1 MSLQTDG
8 GLVFLPSFI
17 SFAGTFIKLVTALNI
32 QPHLSARISD
42 KSLIGRRAVTDG
54 NEKTAPERL
63 TVIGSAASIIKE
75 ALNICLSKTSKESSV
90 IDSNNQPEGPRAVIY
105 VLANLCLKLHFHEK
119 KLRDCDSVFD
129 DIDEQGPPLA
139 LFPASQ
145 RVTYLYYLGRYLF
158 ANSHF
163 FSAQLTLQSA
173 YDQCHPRFLQQRRLI
188 LIYLVASNII
198 LGRFPTA
205 KLLQRPEAFGL
216 SEKFLPFCSILAKG
230 DLTTFR
236 RLLGLDEGN
245 DIGHWFLCK
254 RILAQFKNRCEVIIW
269 RSLARRTFL
278 IAGIEGNTNTQKA
291 PTLDLQHLLTVA
303 NYLESKVVPPTKAN
317 GHIKPE
323 DTSRGVPVSPANL
336 NDMRLIEFTVASLC
350 QQELM
355 QGYISHRYHR
365 FAITGAKEG
374 IPTVQ
379 TGFPNVWKTITE
391 GADPEVPGLVTED
404 TIKLRNIEPV
414 KIGPGTVIHLG
425 GARPVNQRPA
435 EPEPSNIGSGMVFH
449 IVGAKPVI
457 QAPVEPEEQYDPDE
471 MDED

>member
-1 MSLQTDG
+1 MSLHTDG
-8 GLVFLPSFI
+8 GIVFLPSFI
-17 SFAGTFIKLVTALNI
+17 SFAGTFIKLVIALDI
-32 QPHLSARISD
+32 QPHLSARISN
-42 KSLIGRRAVTDG
+42 KSLIGKRAVADG
-54 NEKTAPERL
+54 SERTAPERL
-63 TVIGSAASIIKE
+63 TVIGSAAIIIKE
-75 ALNICLSKTSKESSV
+75 ALNICLSKTSKDSSV
-90 IDSNNQPEGPRAVIY
+90 IDSNNQPKGPRVVIY

-173 YDQCHPRFLQQRRLI
+173 YDQCHPRFLKQRRLI

-198 LGRFPTA
+198 LGRFPTS

-216 SEKFLPFCSILAKG
+216 SEKFLPLCSVLAKG
-230 DLTTFR
+230 DLASFR
-236 RLLGLDEGN
+236 RLLSLDDAN
-245 DIGHWFLCK
+245 DIGNWFLHK

-291 PTLDLQHLLTVA
+291 PTLDLQHLLNVA
-303 NYLESKVVPPTKAN
+303 NYLESEAV
-317 GHIKPE
+317 
-323 DTSRGVPVSPANL
+323 GVPVSHANL
-336 NDMRLIEFTVASLC
+336 LNMRLIEFTVASLC
-350 QQELM
+350 QQDLM
-355 QGYISHRYHR
+355 QGYISHRYRR

-374 IPTVQ
+374 VPTLQ

-391 GADPEVPGLVTED
+391 GADLEVPGLVTEE
-404 TIKLRNIEPV
+404 TVKLRNVDPV

-435 EPEPSNIGSGMVFH
+435 EPEPSKIGPGTVVH
-449 IVGAKPVI
+449 IAGANSVTGL
-457 QAPVEPEEQYDPDE
+457 PVEPDEEFDPDE

>member
-8 GLVFLPSFI
+8 GLVFLSSFI
-17 SFAGTFIKLVTALNI
+17 SFAGTFIKLVIALNI
-32 QPHLSARISD
+32 QPHLSARISN
-42 KSLIGRRAVTDG
+42 KSLIGTRAVADG
-54 NEKTAPERL
+54 SEKIAPKRL
-63 TVIGSAASIIKE
+63 TVIGSAANIIKE

-90 IDSNNQPEGPRAVIY
+90 IDSNNQLEGPRAVIY
-105 VLANLCLKLHFHEK
+105 VLANLCFKLHFHEK
-119 KLRDCDSVFD
+119 KLRDCESVFD

-163 FSAQLTLQSA
+163 FSAQLILQSA
-173 YDQCHPRFLQQRRLI
+173 YDQCHSRFLQQRRLI
-188 LIYLVASNII
+188 LIYLIASNII
-198 LGRFPTA
+198 LGRFPTL
-205 KLLQRPEAFGL
+205 KLLQRPEAFDL
-216 SEKFLPFCSILAKG
+216 SEKFLPLCSVLAKG
-230 DLTTFR
+230 DLTSFR
-236 RLLGLDEGN
+236 RLLSLDGAN
-245 DIGHWFLCK
+245 DIANWFLDK

-303 NYLESKVVPPTKAN
+303 NYLESKAVPPTQTN
-317 GHIKPE
+317 GHIQPE
-323 DTSRGVPVSPANL
+323 NSSQGVSVSPANL
-336 NDMRLIEFTVASLC
+336 LNMRLIEFTVASLC

-374 IPTVQ
+374 IPTIQ

-391 GADPEVPGLVTED
+391 RADFEVPGLVTED
-404 TIKLRNIEPV
+404 TVKLRILEPV
-414 KIGPGTVIHLG
+414 KAGPGTVIHLG
-425 GARPVNQRPA
+425 GARPVNQRSA
-435 EPEPSNIGSGMVFH
+435 EPEPSRIASGTEVH
-449 IVGAKPVI
+449 IVGAKP
-457 QAPVEPEEQYDPDE
+457 QAPVELEEQFDPDE

>member
-1 MSLQTDG
+1 M
-8 GLVFLPSFI
+8 VI
-17 SFAGTFIKLVTALNI
+17 ALNI
-32 QPHLSARISD
+32 QPHLSARISN
-42 KSLIGRRAVTDG
+42 KSLIGKRAVADG
-54 NEKTAPERL
+54 SETTAPERL
-63 TVIGSAASIIKE
+63 TVIGSAAIIIKE

-90 IDSNNQPEGPRAVIY
+90 IGSENQPEAPRTSIY

-119 KLRDCDSVFD
+119 KLRDCGSVFD

-163 FSAQLTLQSA
+163 FSAQITLQSA
-173 YDQCHPRFLQQRRLI
+173 YDQCHSHFLKQRRLI
-188 LIYLVASNII
+188 LIYLVASSII
-198 LGRFPTA
+198 LGNFPTP

-216 SEKFLPFCSILAKG
+216 SEKFFPLCSVLAKG
-230 DLTTFR
+230 DLTSFR
-236 RLLGLDEGN
+236 RLLRLDN
-245 DIGHWFLCK
+245 ANNVAHWFLRK

-303 NYLESKVVPPTKAN
+303 NYLESKAVQPIQNNDHIEPAN
-317 GHIKPE
+317 I
-323 DTSRGVPVSPANL
+323 SQGVPVSPGNL
-336 NDMRLIEFTVASLC
+336 LDMRLIEFTVASLC

-391 GADPEVPGLVTED
+391 GADPEVPGLVTEG
-404 TIKLRNIEPV
+404 TVKLRNVEPL

-435 EPEPSNIGSGMVFH
+435 EPEHSKIGSGTVVH
-449 IVGAKPVI
+449 IFGAKPVTE
-457 QAPVEPEEQYDPDE
+457 APLEPEEQFYPDE

>member
-1 MSLQTDG
+1 M
-8 GLVFLPSFI
+8 V
-17 SFAGTFIKLVTALNI
+17 VALDI
-32 QPHLSARISD
+32 QPHLSARISN
-42 KSLIGRRAVTDG
+42 KSLIGKRAVADG
-54 NEKTAPERL
+54 IESTAPERL
-63 TVIGSAASIIKE
+63 TVIGSAAIIIKE
-75 ALNICLSKTSKESSV
+75 ALNTCLSKTSKESSV
-90 IDSNNQPEGPRAVIY
+90 IDSSNQPEAPRVVIY

-173 YDQCHPRFLQQRRLI
+173 YDQCHSRFLKQRRLI

-198 LGRFPTA
+198 LGRFPTS

-216 SEKFLPFCSILAKG
+216 SEKFLPLCSVLAKG
-230 DLTTFR
+230 DLKSFR
-236 RLLGLDEGN
+236 RLLSLDDAN
-245 DIGHWFLCK
+245 NIGQWFLHK

-303 NYLESKVVPPTKAN
+303 NYLESEAFTPAQTN
-317 GHIKPE
+317 GHIYPKDISKGP
-323 DTSRGVPVSPANL
+323 PVSPANL
-336 NDMRLIEFTVASLC
+336 LTMRLIEFTVASLC

-355 QGYISHRYHR
+355 QGYISHRYRR

-374 IPTVQ
+374 IPTLQ

-391 GADPEVPGLVTED
+391 GADTEVPGLVTEESV
-404 TIKLRNIEPV
+404 KLRNVEPV

-435 EPEPSNIGSGMVFH
+435 ESEPSRIGPRTVIH
-449 IVGAKPVI
+449 LAGANPVTG
-457 QAPVEPEEQYDPDE
+457 ALVEPDEQFDPDE